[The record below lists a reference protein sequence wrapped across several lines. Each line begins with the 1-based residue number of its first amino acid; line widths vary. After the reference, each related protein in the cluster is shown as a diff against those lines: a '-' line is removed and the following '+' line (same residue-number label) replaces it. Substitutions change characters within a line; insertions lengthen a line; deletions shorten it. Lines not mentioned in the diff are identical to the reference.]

1 MRYLSLEEIIALHAE
16 VIFRSGG
23 ISGIRDRGGLE
34 SAVAQPQMTFDGHD
48 LYPSISEK
56 AAALGHGLI
65 QKHPFLD
72 GNKRI
77 GQAAVEVFL
86 ILNGYEIE
94 SLVDEQEQIIIAV
107 ASGRMSRSEL
117 GEWLAQNIATTF
129 SDRE

>member
-23 ISGIRDRGGLE
+23 ILGIRDRGGLE
-34 SAVAQPQMTFDGHD
+34 SAVAQPQMTFDGQD

-56 AAALGHGLI
+56 ASALGHGLI
-65 QKHPFLD
+65 QNHPFLD

-77 GQAAVEVFL
+77 GHAAIEVFL
-86 ILNGYEIE
+86 VLNGYEIE
-94 SLVDEQEQIIIAV
+94 SFVDEQEQIIIAV

-117 GEWLAQNIATTF
+117 GEWLAQNIVTT
-129 SDRE
+129 SSARE